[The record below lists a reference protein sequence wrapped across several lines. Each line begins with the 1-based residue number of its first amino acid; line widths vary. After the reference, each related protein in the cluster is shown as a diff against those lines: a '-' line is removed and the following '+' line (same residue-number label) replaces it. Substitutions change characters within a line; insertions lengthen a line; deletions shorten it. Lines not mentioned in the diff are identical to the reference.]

1 MTLTIQELALK
12 SVQYRKTVLSIIK
25 KGNAGH
31 TGGSLSCIDILNVL
45 YNHVMNVSPE
55 NFTDPNR
62 DRYIQ
67 SKGHSVEALYTVL
80 ADKGF
85 YPAEE
90 LDTLNQYKSHFIGH
104 PTRKVNGVEQNTGA
118 LGHGLSLA
126 VGVALAAKKDGRN
139 YRVYTL
145 LGDGELTEGSN
156 WEASMTAAHYQLDNL
171 VVIVDRNG
179 LQITG
184 PTEDVN
190 GLEPLADKFKAFGY
204 VVQPVEGNNVAALVD
219 IFERIP
225 FEPNKPNLILAQ
237 TVKGCGVSFMENA
250 VGWHHK
256 VPSDEEFALA
266 MKELETAEDTLR
278 KRSKDL
284 VEGPKWN

>member
-1 MTLTIQELALK
+1 MAFTTQELALK
-12 SVQYRKTVLSIIK
+12 SIQYRRTVLSIIK

-31 TGGSLSCIDILNVL
+31 TGGSLSCVDILNVL

-80 ADKGF
+80 ADRGF

-104 PTRKVNGVEQNTGA
+104 PTRKVNGIEQNTGA
-118 LGHGLSLA
+118 LGHGLSIA
-126 VGVALAAKKDGRN
+126 VGMALAAKKDGRN
-139 YRVYTL
+139 YKVYTL

-190 GLEPLADKFKAFGY
+190 RLEPLAEKFEAFGY
-204 VVQPVEGNNVAALVD
+204 VVKPVDGNNVAALVD
-219 IFERIP
+219 IFENIP
-225 FEPNKPNLILAQ
+225 FEHNKPSLILAQ
-237 TVKGCGVSFMENA
+237 TVKGRGVSFIENA
-250 VGWHHK
+250 INWHHK
-256 VPSDEEFALA
+256 VPSDEEFTQA
-266 MKELETAEDTLR
+266 MRELEAAEVLLR
-278 KRSKDL
+278 KRSRDL
-284 VEGPKWN
+284 VEVP